1 MQEIKGVIFDYGGT
15 IDTNGDH
22 WAEVIWEQYLAA
34 ETNIS
39 KELFRE
45 AYVHGERTLA
55 KMPIIEPCD
64 TFKILLE
71 KKIEIQAEYLR
82 EKGYPL
88 SDAQKE
94 RISADCYQRV
104 LSTLDTTRNVVSTLS
119 KRYPMVLV
127 TNFYGNMPVVL
138 REFKLDSFFGRI
150 IESSVVG
157 IRKPDPALYAMGVE
171 ALSLPA
177 ENILVVGDS
186 YRKDIYPASTL
197 GCATAWIKGKVWEEE
212 KIEPLAMPTV
222 TISNIAEL
230 LDILG

>member
-104 LSTLDTTRNVVSTLS
+104 LSTLDTTRNVVATLS

-157 IRKPDPALYAMGVE
+157 IRKPDPALFALGVE
-171 ALSLPA
+171 ALGLPA
-177 ENILVVGDS
+177 QEILVVGDS
-186 YRKDIYPASTL
+186 YKKDIQPSLSL
-197 GCATAWIKGKVWEEE
+197 GCRTAWIKGLCWEEE
-212 KIEPLAMPTV
+212 TPQPDALPHRIISSIE
-222 TISNIAEL
+222 EL
-230 LDILG
+230 LDIL

>member
-22 WAEVIWEQYLAA
+22 WAEVIWEQYLEA
-34 ETNIS
+34 ETNIG
-39 KELFRE
+39 KKLFRE

-82 EKGYPL
+82 EKGAL
-88 SDAQKE
+88 ISDTQKE
-94 RISADCYQRV
+94 RISAGCYQRV
-104 LSTLDTTRNVVSTLS
+104 LSTLDTTRNVVATLS
-119 KRYPMVLV
+119 ERFPMVLV

-212 KIEPLAMPTV
+212 KIEPQAMPTV

>member
-104 LSTLDTTRNVVSTLS
+104 LSTLDTTRNVVATLS

>member
-34 ETNIS
+34 KTNIG

-55 KMPIIEPCD
+55 KRPIIEPCD

-71 KKIEIQAEYLR
+71 KKIAIQAEYLF
-82 EKGYPL
+82 EKGYSL
-88 SDAQKE
+88 SDTQKE
-94 RISADCYQRV
+94 RISSGCYQRV
-104 LSTLDTTRNVVSTLS
+104 LSTLDTTRNVVATLS

-138 REFKLDSFFGRI
+138 REFKLDSFFGKI

-197 GCATAWIKGKVWEEE
+197 GCRTAWIKGKVWEEE
-212 KIEPLAMPTV
+212 KIEPQAMPTV

-230 LDILG
+230 TDILG